1 VNVTPG
7 YFEAMGAR
15 LVLGR
20 LLDERDVESALPVA
34 IVDERLAR
42 RFWPDQ
48 DPIGRRL
55 YLPTDLNN
63 LTAITKDT
71 VLRTVVGVI
80 ADMKLRD
87 LTEGERVVGAYYFPM
102 AQDTARFLTFAVRS
116 RGDDPSVAG
125 SLRAAIARVD
135 PELPVFDVRSMRE
148 RTDRALLDRRG
159 PAQLAVGFG
168 VVALLLAAVGL
179 YGVLAYLVSQ
189 RGREIAVRLALGSTP
204 RAVFQLVL
212 REGLVLLGLGLL
224 SGGTGAVLLRSSL
237 ESQLFGVSAGDPR
250 VTASV
255 VLLLA
260 AVTLAAC
267 ALPARR
273 AARIEPRTVLGA

>member
-1 VNVTPG
+1 
-7 YFEAMGAR
+7 
-15 LVLGR
+15 
-20 LLDERDVESALPVA
+20 
-34 IVDERLAR
+34 
-42 RFWPDQ
+42 
-48 DPIGRRL
+48 
-55 YLPTDLNN
+55 
-63 LTAITKDT
+63 
-71 VLRTVVGVI
+71 
-80 ADMKLRD
+80 
-87 LTEGERVVGAYYFPM
+87 
-102 AQDTARFLTFAVRS
+102 
-116 RGDDPSVAG
+116 
-125 SLRAAIARVD
+125 
-135 PELPVFDVRSMRE
+135 MRE

-224 SGGTGAVLLRSSL
+224 AGGTGAVLLRSSL

-250 VTASV
+250 VTAGV